1 MKLKSNEKGF
11 TLIELLLVVVII
23 GILLAVIVPRAWRAN
38 IDAKYGLVRQNAS
51 ELASFAQ
58 QWAEEQIEASET
70 ISSATVATYFNTL
83 SDGDDGRWVA
93 NGASNWTDNGTVIDI
108 TGRLPTAP
116 ESVVSDIIPP
126 ERLQRNPFN
135 GASVFVSTNLPG
147 ASAPVPGAL
156 ACGRQV
162 DGTFYYYGLVFQG
175 TDSTAGTLD
184 DDDASFHAG
193 QGVETIAGLRNG
205 IFMARTTQAGG

>member
-70 ISSATVATYFNTL
+70 ISHYLVIVRECGWQTVKIT
-83 SDGDDGRWVA
+83 
-93 NGASNWTDNGTVIDI
+93 
-108 TGRLPTAP
+108 TGR
-116 ESVVSDIIPP
+116 IM
-126 ERLQRNPFN
+126 
-135 GASVFVSTNLPG
+135 
-147 ASAPVPGAL
+147 
-156 ACGRQV
+156 
-162 DGTFYYYGLVFQG
+162 
-175 TDSTAGTLD
+175 
-184 DDDASFHAG
+184 
-193 QGVETIAGLRNG
+193 G
-205 IFMARTTQAGG
+205 IL